1 MKTTVKAVF
10 ADIDGTLYSHT
21 TGRIPQSALEAIQ
34 KAREQGILVFAA
46 TGRHKGEIADLKIDL
61 ALDGWITLN
70 GALCYSG
77 KEIWYKA
84 PVSVNDMQA
93 LLAFLKEN
101 PFPCQF
107 MEEDLMYIN
116 MEDEA
121 VRKSL
126 AAIHTPYPPV
136 YDPVR
141 ALQHDTYMVIPWV
154 GESVWRKV
162 SSKMKDTVYTRWN
175 DLAADAMS
183 RYAGKKQG
191 VEAACRYFGI
201 DPKET
206 AAFGDGPN
214 DLSLFEACGM
224 SIAMGN
230 SSRHVKQAADLVAD
244 DIDED
249 GFEKAVRKYILNR
262 E

>member
-1 MKTTVKAVF
+1 MTIKAVF

-21 TGRIPQSALEAIQ
+21 AGRIPQSALAAIRD
-34 KAREQGILVFAA
+34 AREQGILVFAA
-46 TGRHKGEIADLKIDL
+46 TGRHKGEIADLNIDL
-61 ALDGWITLN
+61 ELDGWITLN
-70 GALCYSG
+70 GALCYSD

-84 PVSVNDMQA
+84 PVCGNDLRA

-116 MEDEA
+116 MEDDA
-121 VRKSL
+121 VRRSL
-126 AAIHTPYPPV
+126 ATIHTPYPAV
-136 YDPVR
+136 IDPVR
-141 ALQHDTYMVIPWV
+141 ALEHDTYMVIPWV
-154 GESVWRKV
+154 SESIWQKV
-162 SSKMKDTVYTRWN
+162 SSRMKDTVYTRWN

-183 RYAGKKQG
+183 RYAGKRQG

-201 DPKET
+201 DPQET

-214 DLSLFEACGM
+214 DLSLFEACGL

-230 SSRHVKQAADLVAD
+230 SSEDVKRAADLIAD
-244 DIDED
+244 DIDQD
-249 GFEKAVRKYILNR
+249 GFEKAVRQYILK
-262 E
+262 

>member
-1 MKTTVKAVF
+1 MTGVQTCALPISLKAVR
-10 ADIDGTLYSHT
+10 D
-21 TGRIPQSALEAIQ
+21 
-34 KAREQGILVFAA
+34 ARAQGILVFAA
-46 TGRHKGEIADLKIDL
+46 TGRHKGEIADLGIDL
-61 ALDGWITLN
+61 ELDGWITLN
-70 GALCYSG
+70 GALCFSN

-84 PVSVNDMQA
+84 PVSKSDMQA
-93 LLAFLKEN
+93 LLDFLKEN

-121 VRKSL
+121 VRESL
-126 AAIHTPYPPV
+126 AAIHTPYPPL

-141 ALQHDTYMVIPWV
+141 ALDHDTYMVIPWV
-154 GESVWRKV
+154 SESVWKKV

-175 DLAADAMS
+175 NLAADAMS

-201 DPKET
+201 NPKET

-214 DLSLFEACGM
+214 DLSLFEACGL

-230 SSRHVKQAADLVAD
+230 SSENVKQAADLVAD

-249 GFEKAVRKYILNR
+249 GFEKAVRQYILK
-262 E
+262 